1 MNEPTEI
8 KYSLDENGEP
18 YFPATHIKGV
28 VGIDIE
34 SYTKQEDL
42 SEFND
47 KFKEMENRISEQD
60 DLIANLQKEIQKLQT
75 EKVKSE

>member
-8 KYSLDENGEP
+8 KYPLDENGEP
-18 YFPATHIKGV
+18 YFAGTHIKAV
-28 VGIDIE
+28 AGIDME

-47 KFKEMENRISEQD
+47 KFKELEKRISEQD

>member
-8 KYSLDENGEP
+8 KYPLDENGEP
-18 YFPATHIKGV
+18 YFAGTHITAV
-28 VGIDIE
+28 AGIDME

>member
-8 KYSLDENGEP
+8 KYPLDENGEP
-18 YFPATHIKGV
+18 YFAATHIKGV
-28 VGIDIE
+28 AGIDME

-42 SEFND
+42 NEFND
-47 KFKEMENRISEQD
+47 KFKEMENRMSEQD
-60 DLIANLQKEIQKLQT
+60 DLIANLQNEIQKLQT

>member
-8 KYSLDENGEP
+8 KYPLDENGEP
-18 YFPATHIKGV
+18 YFAATHIKGV
-28 VGIDIE
+28 AGIDME

-42 SEFND
+42 NEFND
-47 KFKEMENRISEQD
+47 KLKKMEKRISKQD